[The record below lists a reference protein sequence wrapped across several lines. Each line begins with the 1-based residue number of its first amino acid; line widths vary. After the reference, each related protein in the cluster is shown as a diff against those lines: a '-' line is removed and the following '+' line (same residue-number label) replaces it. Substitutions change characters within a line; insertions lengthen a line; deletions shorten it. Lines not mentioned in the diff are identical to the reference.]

1 MADPIRKKGSR
12 TTHPSD
18 VVASRCFGLRIESHL
33 LQVAIA
39 TPIGNDRYK
48 ITIDSLACPEPDGWL
63 NWDGRFAL
71 VEAFETLVDRHG
83 MQRHPIAVSLDGD
96 FCVTRVTIGTAS
108 EVDHEL
114 TMLADRI
121 PRYLQLGPGE
131 KVTGSARRK
140 IDATTDYAVTGVVN
154 RSLIQLIYDSLRN
167 ADIEVMWVEPSLVG
181 IARLVGEPTLWG
193 DQPIMIADGTGKQ
206 WDVGIASSGRLLLD
220 YRPAS
225 ANSEQGLRDALDGHI
240 TRLKRFCHRHLRGV
254 SGELKEMLICG
265 DGTRPQLAVDAIGHD
280 FDLQPKT
287 LRVPELPNIFEISD
301 EDRQSSCVPAVA
313 TVFPL
318 LTRVQ
323 ASDVPDLLVQVRRA
337 PDLSWPQ
344 QAAKMLWPVAVA
356 SICMITSYGLVSK
369 ERRRHAGTKQ
379 GRTELQSQIVA
390 SNIKFSQLA
399 RKREQLDHFKLIEK
413 QTTEPDWSEM
423 LTNVTQSLPEMA
435 KLNEFRIESGGQVLM
450 DGTVIEES
458 IVYEVVN
465 TLRRLPGV
473 TQVALKGTT
482 PEQDTQSTRFA
493 IRLTTKQAERPS
505 QIGIDDE

>member
-1 MADPIRKKGSR
+1 MTDPIRKKANR
-12 TTHPSD
+12 TTHPGD
-18 VVASRCFGLRIESHL
+18 VVASRCFGLRIESHS

-39 TPIGNDRYK
+39 TPIDDDRYE

-63 NWDGRFAL
+63 NWNGRAAL

-96 FCVTRVTIGTAS
+96 FCVTRVTIGTAN

-114 TMLADRI
+114 GMLANRI

-131 KVTGSARRK
+131 KVTGVARRK

-181 IARLVGEPTLWG
+181 IARLVGEPALWG

-265 DGTRPQLAVDAIGHD
+265 DGKRPQLAVDAIGND
-280 FDLQPKT
+280 FDVEPKILQ
-287 LRVPELPNIFEISD
+287 VPQLPNIFQISD
-301 EDRQSSCVPAVA
+301 DDRRSSCVPAVA

-318 LTRVQ
+318 LMRVQ

-356 SICMITSYGLVSK
+356 SICLIASYGLVSK
-369 ERRRHAGTKQ
+369 ERRRHAGSKQ
-379 GRTELQSQIVA
+379 GRLELQSQIVA
-390 SNIKFSQLA
+390 SNVKFSQLA
-399 RKREQLDHFKLIEK
+399 RKREHLNYFKMIK
-413 QTTEPDWSEM
+413 QQTTEPDWSQM
-423 LTNVTQSLPEMA
+423 LSNVTQSLPEMA

-450 DGTVIEES
+450 DGTVAEEN

-465 TLRRLPGV
+465 TLRRLPSV

-482 PEQDTQSTRFA
+482 LEQDSKSTRFA
-493 IRLTTKQAERPS
+493 IRLTTEQFESSPHA
-505 QIGIDDE
+505 GVDDE